1 MPVPIELGSL
11 NNLPPLDKIKYTQLD
26 YDTIKQGIVQFIRAN
41 YPNIQNDF
49 FESNAGIMIIDL
61 LSWINDTL
69 ALRADF
75 LVNEA
80 YLATASTQK
89 AILQMLSY
97 INYYPA
103 SASPAVGTVTITLTD
118 GDPGLFTGAALTND
132 VIISTASAPYEI
144 FITDN
149 SGNPLTYE
157 VFKSSIDRES
167 TVIFPAGSIIGS
179 YITADIHEGKT
190 VLNNIKLPS
199 NVTQNFTITLPDTNI
214 IENENDVTININGV
228 IWRQTTNFAFENG
241 QTNTFEL
248 RQINQSQYNV
258 VFGDGIFGAI
268 PPSNGLI
275 DIKYRIG
282 GGAVG
287 NISLGTMNTVQTL
300 TSNQLPVTFKFY
312 NSTAAVGGADQ
323 ENLEYSKKIAPKNFA
338 AQLRT
343 VTGEDYTVYAL
354 GYGNGTSGS
363 IAKALSIIRPYLAAY
378 GRNTGN
384 YDISSSNNKIKL
396 RIDDTYRTI
405 TLATGT
411 NLTLQQVCDDFN
423 TKVAAFFTPPTL
435 VNFSA
440 FPYPATIYKITNT
453 KTDAAVTIDNLTRNM
468 VIKYNL
474 DLFTVALTTGIRT
487 YQQICDDINAQ
498 TNIGNNTN
506 LYEFRAEVI
515 NGHIELIAVRQYD
528 PGTDIFYLDA
538 ASNSAYLLLGFTIL
552 VAPLASSGNKFAT
565 GLNYHNP
572 SAALEVMNI
581 ANNAYDT
588 LGLDYSTSG
597 NGLGRALPMA
607 ANYVDIYVLANG
619 AGNIIT
625 TASTALKSALLNFIN
640 RFKVLTDNIGIWDGS
655 IKLIG
660 FNILIVVNPS
670 YNIKTVRN
678 NALAYLNVYT
688 SGALNN
694 FGDSMYISKIYE
706 LLEAVNGVDHVEIN
720 DITENGISQ
729 LTSGNGLIRDIAT
742 NWNEVW
748 IRDIITL
755 TAAYKVA

>member
-1 MPVPIELGSL
+1 MPVPIELGGL
-11 NNLPPLDKIKYTQLD
+11 NSLPPLNKIKYTALD
-26 YDTIKQGIVQFIRAN
+26 YDTIKQGIIQFIRAN

-61 LSWINDTL
+61 LAWINDTL
-69 ALRADF
+69 ALRTDF

-89 AILQMLSY
+89 AILQMLNY

-103 SASPAVGTVTITLTD
+103 GASPAVGTVTITLTD

-157 VFKSSIDRES
+157 VFKSAIDLTS

-179 YITADIHEGKT
+179 SINAAILEGKT

-199 NVTQNFTITLPDTNI
+199 NITQNFTITLPDTNI
-214 IENENDVTININGV
+214 IENYVTITINGV

-241 QTNTFEL
+241 PTNTFEL
-248 RQINQSQYNV
+248 RQINQSQYEL
-258 VFGDGIFGAI
+258 VFGDGVFGAI
-268 PPSNGLI
+268 PPANGLI
-275 DIKYRIG
+275 EIRYRIG

-287 NISLGTMNTVQTL
+287 NIALGTMNTVQTI
-300 TSNQLPVTFKFY
+300 TSNQHPITFNFY
-312 NSTAAVGGADQ
+312 NSTATTGGADQ
-323 ENLEYSKKIAPKNFA
+323 ENLQYSKKIAPKNFA

-354 GYGNGTSGS
+354 GYGNGTNGS

-384 YDISSSNNKIKL
+384 YDITNSKNKIKV

-405 TLATGT
+405 TLTNGT

-423 TKVAAFFTPPTL
+423 VKATAFFTPPTP
-435 VNFSA
+435 NFSA
-440 FPYPATIYKITNT
+440 FPYPATVYKITNT
-453 KTDAAVTIDNLTRNM
+453 KKDATVTIDAFTKNM
-468 VIKYNL
+468 SIKYNL
-474 DLFTVALTTGIRT
+474 DLFPVTLTTGIRT
-487 YQQICDDINAQ
+487 YQQICDDINTQ
-498 TNIGNNTN
+498 TNVGNNTD
-506 LYEFRAEVI
+506 LYEFRAQLSS
-515 NGHIELIAVRQYD
+515 NGNIELVAVRNFD
-528 PGTDIFYLDA
+528 PTIDTFTLAVAGD
-538 ASNSAYLLLGFTIL
+538 SAYAQLGFTTL
-552 VAPLASSGNKFAT
+552 QVPLAASGNKFAM

-572 SAALEVMNI
+572 SAAFEVMSI

-588 LGLDYSTSG
+588 LGLDYTTAN
-597 NGLGRALPMA
+597 NGIGRALPMS
-607 ANYVDIYVLANG
+607 ANYVDVYVLANG
-619 AGNIIT
+619 ANNVIT
-625 TASTALKSALLNFIN
+625 TASTELKSALLNFIN
-640 RFKVLTDNIGIWDGS
+640 RFKVLTDNIGIWDGVL
-655 IKLIG
+655 KLIG

-670 YNIKTVRN
+670 YNITTVRN

-688 SGALNN
+688 SGVLNN

-729 LTSGNGLIRDIAT
+729 LTSGNGLIRDISC

-748 IRDIITL
+748 VRDIITL
-755 TAAYKVA
+755 TAQYKAST